1 MTFFYPISILRLKNR
16 FDNLFRKYITYT
28 GGEELFGLPVTQ
40 YPQLLDIKKQLILLQ
55 KLYGLYNT
63 VIETVN
69 GYYDILWA
77 DINIE
82 NINNEL
88 LDFQT
93 RSFSLP
99 LLCSVAHTLCLAL
112 SKPRQIICFW
122 PSSLTNRCR
131 KLPSAM
137 KEWQAFLDLR
147 KTIDDFNECCPLLEL
162 MSNRAMMTR
171 HWKRITEVG
180 TEMGSKQ
187 YTQQLL

>member
-1 MTFFYPISILRLKNR
+1 MMIKMKMKIMMMILIPYKKLTMTFYPVFILNLKNR

-40 YPQLLDIKKQLILLQ
+40 YPQLLDIKKQLVLLQ

-93 RSFSLP
+93 RFLSLS
-99 LLCSVAHTLCLAL
+99 LSL
-112 SKPRQIICFW
+112 SKEY
-122 PSSLTNRCR
+122 
-131 KLPSAM
+131 K
-137 KEWQAFLDLR
+137 KETINNFFILIYSFLHLS
-147 KTIDDFNECCPLLEL
+147 IYF
-162 MSNRAMMTR
+162 
-171 HWKRITEVG
+171 
-180 TEMGSKQ
+180 
-187 YTQQLL
+187 

>member
-1 MTFFYPISILRLKNR
+1 DGPMVLGIAPQDASDRLIMFQNR

-40 YPQLLDIKKQLILLQ
+40 YPQLLEIKKQLVLLQ

-93 RSFSLP
+93 R
-99 LLCSVAHTLCLAL
+99 CS
-112 SKPRQIICFW
+112 
-122 PSSLTNRCR
+122 

-137 KEWQAFLDLR
+137 KEWQAFLDL
-147 KTIDDFNECCPLLEL
+147 KQTIDDFNECCPLLEL
-162 MSNRAMMTR
+162 MSNKAMMTR
-171 HWKRITEVG
+171 HWKRITEVTG
-180 TEMGSKQ
+180 HNFEVETETFKLRNIMEAP
-187 YTQQLL
+187 LLKYKEEIE